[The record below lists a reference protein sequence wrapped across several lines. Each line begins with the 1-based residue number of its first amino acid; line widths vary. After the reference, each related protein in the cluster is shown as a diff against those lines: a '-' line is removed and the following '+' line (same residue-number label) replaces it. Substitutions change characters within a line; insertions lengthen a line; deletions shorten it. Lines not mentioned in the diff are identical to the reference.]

1 MYLLHYS
8 IRSIISPLILAPQRA
23 PQHASVTLSAMGFN
37 LMNGY
42 IMGGWL
48 AEDPGRG
55 VGERFG
61 GWSWVAVAG
70 WAVGLAGNGQCFTF
84 MFLFFTSLAAI
95 STSLSFSSI
104 FPAIPLLERS
114 TATCQS
120 KRELTLTT
128 PSMSFSLP
136 SFQPVLR

>member
-55 VGERFG
+55 VGEKFG
-61 GWSWVAVAG
+61 GWSWVAVVG
-70 WAVGLAGNGQCFTF
+70 WAVGLAGNGQCFAF
-84 MFLFFTSLAAI
+84 MFPFFTSLAAI
-95 STSLSFSSI
+95 SISLFFSSI
-104 FPAIPLLERS
+104 FPTIRLLSDR
-114 TATCQS
+114 
-120 KRELTLTT
+120 
-128 PSMSFSLP
+128 
-136 SFQPVLR
+136 

>member
-1 MYLLHYS
+1 MHRLKQFMYLLHYS

-55 VGERFG
+55 VGELSG
-61 GWSWVAVAG
+61 GRSG
-70 WAVGLAGNGQCFTF
+70 WLGMVSGLRSHPFFFSRCDFDF
-84 MFLFFTSLAAI
+84 SILFVYIPYDPLA
-95 STSLSFSSI
+95 
-104 FPAIPLLERS
+104 
-114 TATCQS
+114 
-120 KRELTLTT
+120 
-128 PSMSFSLP
+128 
-136 SFQPVLR
+136 

>member
-8 IRSIISPLILAPQRA
+8 IRAIISPLILAPQRA

-55 VGERFG
+55 VGEKFG
-61 GWSWVAVAG
+61 GWSWLAVVG

-84 MFLFFTSLAAI
+84 PSLLFYISRCDFDFSVPFRLYSLRSAC
-95 STSLSFSSI
+95 LSD
-104 FPAIPLLERS
+104 R
-114 TATCQS
+114 
-120 KRELTLTT
+120 
-128 PSMSFSLP
+128 
-136 SFQPVLR
+136 

>member
-8 IRSIISPLILAPQRA
+8 IRAIISPLILAPQRA

-61 GWSWVAVAG
+61 GWSWVAVVG
-70 WAVGLAGNGQCFTF
+70 WAVGLAGNGQWFTF
-84 MFLFFTSLAAI
+84 PSLLFLLAATSI
-95 STSLSFSSI
+95 SLHFSSI
-104 FPAIPLLERS
+104 FPTIRLLERS
-114 TATCQS
+114 IATRQN
-120 KRELTLTT
+120 KRELILNA
-128 PSMSFSLP
+128 PSIHLILFPFLP
-136 SFQPVLR
+136 T